1 MWPNSKIS
9 VMGGEQAASV
19 LATVARDQSQRE
31 GRKVKHFFNSFLYNN
46 INIYIYN
53 I

>member
-31 GRKVKHFFNSFLYNN
+31 GRKVINFFK
-46 INIYIYN
+46 ICI
-53 I
+53 